1 MQYLS
6 GLTKNVYTNTELEL
20 LSVLESDWCK
30 LVQFFLS
37 EPKLNQIKVALS
49 CLFTGDKLL
58 FIKMNGMFQKLAY
71 FNKPI

>member
-1 MQYLS
+1 MYILI
-6 GLTKNVYTNTELEL
+6 LNVN
-20 LSVLESDWCK
+20 WCK
-30 LVQFFLS
+30 LVQFGFLS